1 MKGFFFYLLEY
12 KKKPQLSKLV
22 SKSERK
28 VIEEKI
34 IDLIT

>member
-12 KKKPQLSKLV
+12 KKKTQLSKLV